1 MRSTALPVN
10 DSNLEYMVLVALPT
24 SSGIYKNLLEDYY
37 FFDTDI
43 NTSSMLAII
52 FK

>member
-1 MRSTALPVN
+1 MIQIW
-10 DSNLEYMVLVALPT
+10 DIVLVALPT

-37 FFDTDI
+37 FFDGYGY

>member
-1 MRSTALPVN
+1 MIQIW
-10 DSNLEYMVLVALPT
+10 DIVLVALPT

-37 FFDTDI
+37 FFDADT